1 MRLLDSK
8 MSLARKG
15 DKEAYKFVYDSIKP
29 DFINKVKK
37 IYGNDVDTLKIEK
50 IYDEMMNEY
59 LYKDTKTYIKDA
71 IMRRAK
77 TCLNEYP
84 SFDELIVTDPERIK
98 KHYIEKEYNEIINK
112 INLKILKTSDVKK
125 LVEYDVSN
133 IINNYNFS
141 NRKSS
146 VSLEI
151 NHYIDIKLFA
161 YKTEKDLIYYCI
173 KKIGLPN
180 SVKKYYLK
188 KYNYK
193 YEEVKCYMSL
203 DTFNELVIKEL
214 VKGSKTSNYDNNLDN
229 SIKSKVKEIV
239 KAELDKRNNK
249 ETVNKDI
256 LVNYYSY
263 LIDYMY
269 ISYKDEI
276 NVSEEELKRYI
287 EKFYYKYV
295 DAYINGTSKR
305 HISSYLITRLN
316 DLFKNKSKIK
326 EESDAKEYNKEEIVL
341 ALKKLDIDEIL
352 IEYENS
358 LSLLTLKRYVD
369 SKLNSFID
377 DYYEKNIKA
386 SLYDY
391 LKRKIKEE
399 CIKVSKNY
407 TEYDLKEL
415 KTPIK

>member
-1 MRLLDSK
+1 MRLLDYK

-37 IYGNDVDTLKIEK
+37 NYGNNVDTLKIEK

-71 IMRRAK
+71 VMRRAK
-77 TCLNEYP
+77 TCLNENP
-84 SFDELIVTDPERIK
+84 SFDELIITNPERIK

-133 IINNYNFS
+133 IIYNYNFS
-141 NRKSS
+141 DRKSS
-146 VSLEI
+146 ASLEI
-151 NHYIDIKLFA
+151 NHNIDIKLFA

-214 VKGSKTSNYDNNLDN
+214 VKGSKFSNYDNNLDN

-239 KAELDKRNNK
+239 KIELEKRDNK

-269 ISYKDEI
+269 ISYKDKI
-276 NVSEEELKRYI
+276 NTSEEELKRYI

-295 DAYINGTSKR
+295 DAYIKGKSKN

-316 DLFKNKSKIK
+316 NLFKNKCKIK
-326 EESDAKEYNKEEIVL
+326 EESKYNKEEIVL
-341 ALKKLDIDEIL
+341 ALQKLDIDEML

-386 SLYDY
+386 TLYDY

-407 TEYDLKEL
+407 TEYDLKKL

>member
-1 MRLLDSK
+1 
-8 MSLARKG
+8 
-15 DKEAYKFVYDSIKP
+15 
-29 DFINKVKK
+29 
-37 IYGNDVDTLKIEK
+37 
-50 IYDEMMNEY
+50 
-59 LYKDTKTYIKDA
+59 
-71 IMRRAK
+71 
-77 TCLNEYP
+77 
-84 SFDELIVTDPERIK
+84 
-98 KHYIEKEYNEIINK
+98 
-112 INLKILKTSDVKK
+112 
-125 LVEYDVSN
+125 
-133 IINNYNFS
+133 
-141 NRKSS
+141 
-146 VSLEI
+146 
-151 NHYIDIKLFA
+151 
-161 YKTEKDLIYYCI
+161 
-173 KKIGLPN
+173 
-180 SVKKYYLK
+180 
-188 KYNYK
+188 
-193 YEEVKCYMSL
+193 MSL

-249 ETVNKDI
+249 ENVNKDI

-295 DAYINGTSKR
+295 DAYINGKSKR

-326 EESDAKEYNKEEIVL
+326 EESDDKEYNKEEIVL